1 MIYLKILK
9 NAFVFFFFFFFN
21 DKSIFIYKQVG
32 GEELYLLHKSLK
44 TLGQETRNFEVDLN
58 EALNQAAT
66 CKQTLKHLEPDVQAI
81 QGRKDL
87 EAKIAEYTQ
96 CKYFRVEFSSIL
108 IYKI

>member
-1 MIYLKILK
+1 MRSYFSDIFPYKFLLILE
-9 NAFVFFFFFFFN
+9 
-21 DKSIFIYKQVG
+21 QVG

-44 TLGQETRNFEVDLN
+44 TLGQETRSLEVDLN
-58 EALNQAAT
+58 EALNQATT